1 MFARPIRRIDDA
13 EVSGRKNMIDK
24 LTHHAGRTLRAL
36 LTATA
41 LAAASQP
48 AGAEIDSSMRILL
61 GQQLKAE
68 KNCDFREVLTY
79 HELPLGDEV
88 AVDGRAS
95 CLDGREYNFS
105 RKRPHQKFDI
115 ELCEP
120 TVC

>member
-1 MFARPIRRIDDA
+1 MLARPIQSIKDADDFG
-13 EVSGRKNMIDK
+13 EKRMTNK
-24 LTHHAGRTLRAL
+24 LAYHTGKTLRAL
-36 LTATA
+36 LAATA
-41 LAAASQP
+41 LAAASEP
-48 AGAEIDSSMRILL
+48 ASAEFDNSMRILL

-68 KNCDFREVLTY
+68 KNCDFKEVLTY

-88 AVDGRAS
+88 AIDGRAS